1 MCSNIVETTNILGCG
16 KGKDGWFTLAQAIV
30 SFDHPM
36 HANAEH
42 AINID
47 FVNHK
52 LGLDSRVAVEL
63 TAESAKNLIKALE
76 SALEKGH
83 EQNLRTGTL

>member
-1 MCSNIVETTNILGCG
+1 MCSNIIETTDIRGCG
-16 KGKDGWFTLAQAIV
+16 KGTTGWFDLAQAIV
-30 SFDHPM
+30 SFDHPI

-47 FVNHK
+47 FVNHN

-63 TAESAKNLIKALE
+63 TAESAEQLIRALE
-76 SALEKGH
+76 SALERGH
-83 EQNLRTGTL
+83 KQNLKTGAL

>member
-1 MCSNIVETTNILGCG
+1 MCSNIVEITDIRGCG
-16 KGKDGWFTLAQAIV
+16 QGTTGWFNLAQAIV
-30 SFDHPM
+30 SFDHPI

-63 TAESAKNLIKALE
+63 TAESAEQLIKALE
-76 SALEKGH
+76 SASERGH
-83 EQNLRTGTL
+83 EQNLKTGAL